1 MCKCCENY
9 TLHGPF
15 CSGLAAKL
23 ADQMKY
29 IPPTSQISTKCLG
42 GGVYLKRACICDEAY
57 FDWMF
62 FR

>member
-15 CSGLAAKL
+15 GRGLAAKL
-23 ADQMKY
+23 ADQMNY

-42 GGVYLKRACICDEAY
+42 GCVLEKGVYL
-57 FDWMF
+57 
-62 FR
+62 